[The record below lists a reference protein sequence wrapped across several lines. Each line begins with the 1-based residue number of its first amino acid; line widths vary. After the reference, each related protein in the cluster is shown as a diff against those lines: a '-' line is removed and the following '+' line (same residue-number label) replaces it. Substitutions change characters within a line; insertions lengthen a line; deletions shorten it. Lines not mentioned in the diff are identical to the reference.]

1 MSILEAF
8 LIFFI
13 SIQMINGLS
22 SRAINPPN
30 KNSSSNS
37 SHEGSQISCSWLSL
51 NALTLATCDMNK
63 SVPFYTKIGLAIT
76 FGGPDADFT
85 TLSHNRDLHINLF
98 HNEEYK
104 PPETEGT
111 RWGRCVVY
119 VSDVD
124 DMYRIAID
132 GGLQPK
138 SQPRNAS
145 WGERYFHIIDPMGHE
160 LSFAKRD

>member
-1 MSILEAF
+1 MSILNAF

-22 SRAINPPN
+22 IANPL
-30 KNSSSNS
+30 KNSS
-37 SHEGSQISCSWLSL
+37 QTSCSWLSL

-63 SVPFYTKIGLAIT
+63 SVPFYTKLGLTIT

-85 TLSHNRDLHINLF
+85 TLSHNHDLHINLF

-104 PPETEGT
+104 PPETEGA
-111 RWGRCVVY
+111 RWGRCVIH

-124 DMYRIAID
+124 DLYRIAID
-132 GGLQPK
+132 EGLRPK
-138 SQPRNAS
+138 FPPRNAS

-160 LSFAKRD
+160 LSFAKRIDDHPRWKEK